1 MPFTGDSSDDSSD
14 GEDCPNHSHASQSQ
28 PATRATSSSEDT
40 SISGGSNSSPLK
52 TCSLLPSKNRGK
64 LKIQPKWM
72 MLLYKGR
79 KWLNLFVE
87 TDFCDEQTG

>member
-64 LKIQPKWM
+64 I
-72 MLLYKGR
+72 
-79 KWLNLFVE
+79 
-87 TDFCDEQTG
+87 